1 MTLSSAKQ
9 SGVALI
15 LVLWVT
21 VLLTVIAASFALSA
35 RTEGVQAKMVF
46 DTTRARYLAEAGLH
60 RAVYELRNPD
70 LETRWVGDGRK
81 YQMEFSEA
89 KIEISITDETG
100 KIDINLA
107 SDELLVGLFA
117 SLGMNEDDALMLTE
131 RVIDWRDK
139 DDIKGFNGAEDDDYD
154 AEGYAYG
161 AKDALF
167 DTVPELQQVM
177 GIDYEMY
184 RKLEPAVTV
193 YSGSRNIN
201 VAYAPE
207 QALMALQDVEKEDA
221 LQFIE
226 DRELVEGIGGD
237 LPILSNGQTGAARG
251 GGVAF
256 SIKAKATLSNGH
268 WAEIDATI
276 RLGGT
281 VNGRPFRIV
290 RWRDN
295 EHL

>member
-1 MTLSSAKQ
+1 MNKNK
-9 SGVALI
+9 GVALI

-21 VLLTVIAASFALSA
+21 VLLTVIAGSFSLSA
-35 RTEGVQAKMVF
+35 TTEGIQAKMVF

-70 LETRWVGDGRK
+70 PDARWIADGRN
-81 YQMEFSEA
+81 YTMQFA
-89 KIEISITDETG
+89 GANIEISITDETG

-107 SDELLVGLFA
+107 SNELLIGLFA
-117 SLGMNEDDALMLTE
+117 SLGMSEEDATMLTE
-131 RVIDWRDK
+131 RVVDWRDN
-139 DDIKGFNGAEDDDYD
+139 DNIPGLNGAEDDDYE
-154 AEGYAYG
+154 AEGYKYG

-184 RKLEPAVTV
+184 RRLEPAVTV
-193 YSGSRNIN
+193 YSGARSIN
-201 VAYAPE
+201 VAYAPA
-207 QALMALQDVEKEDA
+207 QALVALEGVEAEDVQ
-221 LQFIE
+221 QFIE
-226 DRELVEGIGGD
+226 EREQVEGANGE
-237 LPILSNGQTGAARG
+237 LPVLPNGQSGAARG
-251 GGVAF
+251 GGVSF

-268 WAEIDATI
+268 WAALDATI

-281 VNGRPFRIV
+281 VNGRPFRVV

-295 EHL
+295 EHI

>member
-1 MTLSSAKQ
+1 MKKQ

-21 VLLTVIAASFALSA
+21 VLLTVIAGSFSLSA
-35 RTEGVQAKMVF
+35 RTEAVQAKMVF
-46 DTTRARYLAEAGLH
+46 DTTKARYLAEAGLH
-60 RAVYELRNPD
+60 RAIYELRNPD
-70 LETRWVGDGRK
+70 PNTRWIADGRK
-81 YQMEFSEA
+81 YKMDFAEA
-89 KIEISITDETG
+89 EIEIAITDETG

-107 SDELLVGLFA
+107 SAELLAGLFA
-117 SLGMNEDDALMLTE
+117 SLGMSDDDAMMFAE
-131 RVIDWRDK
+131 RVIDWRDN
-139 DDIKGFNGAEDDDYD
+139 DNIKGMNGAEDDDYES
-154 AEGYAYG
+154 EGYKYG

-177 GIDYEMY
+177 GINYEMY
-184 RKLEPAVTV
+184 KRLEAAVTV
-193 YSGSRNIN
+193 YSGSNNLNI
-201 VAYAPE
+201 AYAPI
-207 QALMALQDVEKEDA
+207 QALMALDDVSRDDA
-221 LQFIE
+221 RQFIE
-226 DRELVEGIGGD
+226 DRELIETPGEE
-237 LPILSNGQTGAARG
+237 LPILPNGQTGVSRG

-268 WAEIDATI
+268 WAGLDATI